1 MKRSP
6 RFLSAA
12 LAVVLASSL
21 FGIPA
26 YAVDADADD
35 ATPAPQESQE
45 PAADPAASE
54 VPSDTPAVVE
64 NNTQPPNAD
73 QPKDEASSDPVGS
86 IRLALIEGRTAIVDS
101 TTGISA
107 EYTVSLDGADG
118 FHRTATGNPST
129 ANLQSIVRFDGLADG
144 TYELAVSAPGF
155 LTYRQQVEIKADA
168 VSLELRTGDF
178 KVNEEAAHP
187 GLMVSG
193 DVTGDGVVG
202 VDDAKVV
209 VDALESLDSPD
220 GHDPACDLDGDGAV
234 TLVDLEIAAANI
246 GKAQVN
252 ATLTRTV
259 SAAATTASATKGTV
273 ESTGDIA
280 DVVNGIAPVVLKSE
294 AEAISTDHPVAV
306 EFALASEKVAAP
318 LVSGMTVDAPSDN
331 TIEGGF
337 VEFTYIGDDGV
348 EYTDSAEIS
357 SSAVPVR
364 FYRSRAA
371 SKATAEIVNGTI
383 VINFSGQIAVKKVTL
398 TITKTSGSSNLA
410 EISKVEFL
418 NNMEDRIPEP
428 DLSTPTNLQA
438 EPGSKKFTV
447 SWSESTNVTGY
458 ELSLTAPGKDG
469 ADVTEVKRTTS
480 TSLTITSFNGSKIKN
495 GTEFHVKVRS
505 TNGEWR
511 SPWTDEITVTPITSS
526 KPDAPEGLKLTGMY
540 RGLSASW
547 KNMEDTD
554 FYNLFY
560 REKTDGNDPYTKI
573 GNITSSS
580 YQVTGLKDDV
590 EYQVYVTGVNEI
602 GESGPSLAAVARTAN
617 VNPAQLPAYRLVN
630 TKDADGRYLD
640 HIVSATYGRGSMV
653 ESPLDAT
660 SGIAKSALGLF
671 DDNYASYL
679 QVNDWDEG
687 GYYPGSNK
695 GVTVTFDE
703 PQTLGMIS
711 FAEVQDGVPFGKVVV
726 NYLDEAGA
734 WKAADATVQMRA
746 GANGRK
752 YALAKLAE
760 PVTTAKVRVA
770 TGRAWWA
777 PNVVIAEM
785 RFHAYDSLE
794 ADIMALYADDLHLEL
809 KSDVTTATVDALQQ
823 RLDTPDAA
831 SGEFHPYRTA
841 LQTELDA
848 ARKLLATEGLEGTV
862 RVHNGISAARD
873 SARNLGIG
881 GLNAWQPLGA
891 VAAAGDE
898 IVVYAGAAG
907 KATGSSA
914 PLRLVLSQQH
924 AEGGATKVLTTLKTG
939 RNEITVPQLSTLDFE
954 KGGQLYVEYTGA
966 SDTEQWGVRVSGATA
981 VPSLDLYQVTDAAER
996 LARTTAYVEA
1006 LEVSVPALGAL
1017 HDAKH
1022 RDSGNNAVKYTYDA
1036 QNCVL
1041 NATDILLDQM
1051 MYSVPAQQILAGSGE
1066 GSTVERAQRLLASL
1080 DAMDQ
1085 MMELFY
1091 QRKGLA
1097 SSFAE
1102 GTSAA
1107 VITANSLP
1115 SQHLNIRYTRM
1126 GAGAFMYAAGNHIGI
1141 EWGSVPG
1148 LTKGKPV
1155 VVDEGGALVSGNL
1168 FGWGIAHEIGHN
1180 INQSQY
1186 AYAEVTNNYFAQL
1199 TRTIETYGSEGAP
1212 YGVTR
1217 FKYSD
1222 VYERV
1227 TSGDQG
1233 RSGSVFTQLAMY
1245 WQLALAYDE
1254 SEVYQLFDTYQ
1265 EAFENNFFA
1274 RVDSYARRTDTAP
1287 APGGKKLVL
1296 DGGESQNIM
1305 RLASAAAERDLTE
1318 FFTRWGMVPDAT
1330 TAAYMGQFPAE
1341 ERTVYYVNDDA
1352 RGYARTHEDTGA
1364 VAEKDVVEASAVAN
1378 GSEVVLTL
1386 GADASAGDSVLGY
1399 EIARITYANGQQ
1411 QRQVVGFS
1419 TEATYTDNASSL
1431 GNRTVAYEVT
1441 AVDKFLNRSAAKTLD
1456 PVKLSGNGLQDKTG
1470 WTVSTNM
1477 VSQQDV
1483 VPPTTDDDPDA
1494 PEPQP
1499 ASALAVDG
1507 KADTVFTGVSA
1518 KEDPSLTIDM
1528 GKSTQV
1534 TSVRY
1539 TLEGADTAAALGAY
1553 RIETSLDG
1561 EAYTAIKEGRLE
1573 LGDDGAAT
1581 LYFDNGDDPWICTY
1595 DARYLRITGVG
1606 QAGKTLAV
1614 GEIDVFGPSGDNVD
1628 FLATEAGEAIGILK
1642 SDFVYQPAM
1651 EGQAA
1656 RSIPKGSVV
1665 FVGDY
1670 KGNPAYNVVMLY
1682 DAQGNVV
1689 GGTDEDGNVVANQI
1703 ILAPNPGDALLGET
1717 SEGRWVYWIE
1727 PTMLKEIQLPT
1738 QVRAELYRVDNA
1750 LTNEGQRLTSDSL
1763 YASLPETLPEIELTG
1778 DVASGAKND

>member
-1 MKRSP
+1 MKRTP

-26 YAVDADADD
+26 YAVDADD
-35 ATPAPQESQE
+35 ATPAPQESPE
-45 PAADPAASE
+45 PLAESVAEVSSE
-54 VPSDTPAVVE
+54 IPPVVE
-64 NNTQPPNAD
+64 NNTLTPNED
-73 QPKDEASSDPVGS
+73 QPKDEPSSDPVGS
-86 IRLALIEGRTAIVDS
+86 VRLTLVEGRTAVVDS
-101 TTGISA
+101 ATGVST
-107 EYTVSLDGADG
+107 EYAVSLESPDG
-118 FHRTATGNPST
+118 FQRTETRTSSA

-144 TYELAVSAPGF
+144 VYELTVSAPGF
-155 LTYRQQVEIKADA
+155 LTYYQQIEVKADA

-178 KVNEEAAHP
+178 AVNEEAAHP

-193 DVTGDGVVG
+193 DVTGDGVVNA
-202 VDDAKVV
+202 DDATVV
-209 VDALESLDSPD
+209 VDALEYSTQ
-220 GHDPACDLDGDGAV
+220 DPACDLDGDGAV

-246 GKAQVN
+246 GKTQVD
-252 ATLTRTV
+252 ATPTRTV
-259 SAAATTASATKGTV
+259 SAAAV
-273 ESTGDIA
+273 EA
-280 DVVNGIAPVVLKSE
+280 VVNEGIEVSDDPALLLKGEKVVSFESKDAISDSNPVVVDFELAQDANE
-294 AEAISTDHPVAV
+294 APTVGGMVINVPSDRDGAISGGSVMVERADGELEEILIGAQPVQQTWS
-306 EFALASEKVAAP
+306 F
-318 LVSGMTVDAPSDN
+318 
-331 TIEGGF
+331 
-337 VEFTYIGDDGV
+337 
-348 EYTDSAEIS
+348 
-357 SSAVPVR
+357 
-364 FYRSRAA
+364 RSRAA
-371 SKATAEIVNGTI
+371 VAEIPAAEIVDGTI
-383 VINFSGQIAVKKVTL
+383 VINFSGQIAVKKITL

-418 NNMEDRIPEP
+418 NDMEERIPEP
-428 DLSTPTNLQA
+428 NLSVPDGLTA
-438 EPGSKKFTV
+438 VSGSKKFTV
-447 SWSESTNVTGY
+447 SWSETTNVTGY

-480 TSLTITSFNGSKIKN
+480 TSLTITSFSGGKIKN

-505 TNGEWR
+505 INGEWR
-511 SPWTDEITVTPITSS
+511 SPWTGEVAVTPITSS
-526 KPDAPEGLKLTGMY
+526 KPDAPEGLKLTGTY
-540 RGLSASW
+540 RGVSASW
-547 KNMEDTD
+547 KSMEDTD
-554 FYNLFY
+554 SYNLFY
-560 REKTDGNDPYTKI
+560 REKADDNSPYTKVE
-573 GNITSSS
+573 NITASS
-580 YQVTGLKDDV
+580 YQVTGLKDNT

-602 GESGPSLAAVARTAN
+602 GESGPSLAAVARTSN
-617 VNPAQLPAYRLVN
+617 INPAQLPAYRLVN
-630 TKDADGRYLD
+630 TTDVDGRYLD
-640 HIVSATYGRGSMV
+640 HIASATYGRGSMV
-653 ESPLDAT
+653 DSPLDAV

-726 NYLDEAGA
+726 NYLDEAGT

-760 PVTTAKVRVA
+760 PITTAKVKVA

-823 RLDTPDAA
+823 RLNTPDAS

-873 SARNLGIG
+873 SSRGLGIG

-898 IVVYAGAAG
+898 IVVYVGAAG
-907 KATGSSA
+907 KTTGSAA
-914 PLRLVLSQQH
+914 PLNLVLSQQH
-924 AEGGATKVLTTLKTG
+924 AEGGATKVVTSLKVG
-939 RNEITVPQLSTLDFE
+939 RNEITLPQLSTLDFE
-954 KGGQLYVEYTGA
+954 KGGQLYVQYTGT
-966 SDTEQWGVRVSGATA
+966 SNTENWGVRVSGATA
-981 VPSLDLYQVTDAAER
+981 TPSLDLYQVTDAAER

-1006 LEVSVPALGAL
+1006 LETYVLQLEEQHVRL
-1017 HDAKH
+1017 HT
-1022 RDSGNNAVKYTYDA
+1022 SGDNNAVKYAYDA

-1041 NATDILLDQM
+1041 NATDVLLDQM
-1051 MYSVPAQQILAGSGE
+1051 MYSVSAQQILAGLGE
-1066 GSTVERAQRLLASL
+1066 GSTAERAQKLLASL

-1091 QRKGLA
+1091 QRKGLTN
-1097 SSFAE
+1097 SFDE
-1102 GTSAA
+1102 GTAAA

-1148 LTKGKPV
+1148 LAKGNPV
-1155 VVDEGGALVSGNL
+1155 VVDEDGGLVSGNL

-1199 TRTIETYGSEGAP
+1199 TRSIETYGSKDGA

-1217 FKYSD
+1217 FKYPD

-1245 WQLALAYDE
+1245 WQLALAYDK
-1254 SEVYQLFDTYQ
+1254 SDVYQLFDTYQ
-1265 EAFENNFFA
+1265 EMRENNFFA

-1287 APGGKKLVL
+1287 APDGKKLVL

-1330 TAAYMGQFPAE
+1330 TAAYMTQFPAE
-1341 ERTVYYVNDDA
+1341 ERAVYYANDDA
-1352 RGYARTHEDTGA
+1352 RGWARSNLDAAT
-1364 VAEKDVVEASAVAN
+1364 VAGKDVVEASAAAN

-1386 GADASAGDSVLGY
+1386 GANTSVGDSVLGY

-1419 TEATYTDNASSL
+1419 TDTTYTDNASSL

-1441 AVDKFLNRSAAKTLD
+1441 AVDKFLNRSVAKTLD
-1456 PVKLSGNGLQDKTG
+1456 PVKLSGNGLQDKAG
-1470 WTVSTNM
+1470 WTVETNM

-1483 VPPTTDDDPDA
+1483 VPPATDDDPDA
-1494 PEPQP
+1494 PEPQS
-1499 ASALAVDG
+1499 ASTLAVDG

-1539 TLEGADTAAALGAY
+1539 TLKDAGAAAALGAY

-1561 EAYTAIKEGRLE
+1561 KTYTAVKEGALTI
-1573 LGDDGAAT
+1573 GDDGAAT
-1581 LYFDNGDDPWICTY
+1581 LYFDNGEDPWICTY
-1595 DARYLRITGVG
+1595 DARYLRITGTG
-1606 QAGKTLAV
+1606 QAGKELSV

-1628 FLATEAGEAIGILK
+1628 FLAAGEGDAIGILK
-1642 SDFVYQPAM
+1642 SDFVYQQAM
-1651 EGQAA
+1651 DGQEA
-1656 RSIPKGSVV
+1656 RSIPKGSLV
-1665 FVGDY
+1665 FVGSY
-1670 KGNPAYNVVMLY
+1670 KGNPAYNVVLLY
-1682 DAQGNVV
+1682 DAKGNVV
-1689 GGTDEDGNVVANQI
+1689 GGVDEHGNVVANQI

-1727 PTMLKEIQLPT
+1727 PATLAKMALPT

-1763 YASLPETLPEIELTG
+1763 MASLPETLPEIELTG

>member
-246 GKAQVN
+246 GKTQVN

-259 SAAATTASATKGTV
+259 SAAAVKATANEGVEVSADPASLLKGE
-273 ESTGDIA
+273 ESVIFESKDAIS
-280 DVVNGIAPVVLKSE
+280 DSNPVVVDFELAQDASE
-294 AEAISTDHPVAV
+294 APTVGGMVINVP
-306 EFALASEKVAAP
+306 SEK
-318 LVSGMTVDAPSDN
+318 G
-331 TIEGGF
+331 
-337 VEFTYIGDDGV
+337 
-348 EYTDSAEIS
+348 
-357 SSAVPVR
+357 SAVSEGSVLVERADGGEPEEILIGAQPVQQTWS
-364 FYRSRAA
+364 FRSRAA
-371 SKATAEIVNGTI
+371 ATESPTAEIVNGTI

-428 DLSTPTNLQA
+428 VMNVPTLDV
-438 EPGSKKFTV
+438 PVSGSKKFSV
-447 SWSESTNVTGY
+447 SWSSEENVTSY
-458 ELSLTAPGKDG
+458 ELSIATEDG
-469 ADVTEVKRTTS
+469 VEEIKRTTS
-480 TSLTITSFNGSKIKN
+480 TSLVITSFGGKKIVN
-495 GTEFHVKVRS
+495 GTKYTLKVQS
-505 TNGEWR
+505 VNGDWR
-511 SPWTDEITVTPITSS
+511 SGWSKPVTAEPTATE

-554 FYNLFY
+554 SYNLFY

-660 SGIAKSALGLF
+660 SGVAKSALGLF

-734 WKAADATVQMRA
+734 WKAANATVQMRT

-873 SARNLGIG
+873 SSRNLGIG

-924 AEGGATKVLTTLKTG
+924 AEGGATKVLTTLKAG

-981 VPSLDLYQVTDAAER
+981 APALDLYQVTDAAER

-1006 LEVSVPALGAL
+1006 LEASVPALEAQ
-1017 HDAKH
+1017 HNTKH
-1022 RDSGNNAVKYTYDA
+1022 RDSENSAVKYAYDA

-1102 GTSAA
+1102 GTPAA
-1107 VITANSLP
+1107 VIMANSLP

-1518 KEDPSLTIDM
+1518 KEDPSLT
-1528 GKSTQV
+1528 
-1534 TSVRY
+1534 Y
-1539 TLEGADTAAALGAY
+1539 
-1553 RIETSLDG
+1553 
-1561 EAYTAIKEGRLE
+1561 
-1573 LGDDGAAT
+1573 
-1581 LYFDNGDDPWICTY
+1581 
-1595 DARYLRITGVG
+1595 
-1606 QAGKTLAV
+1606 
-1614 GEIDVFGPSGDNVD
+1614 
-1628 FLATEAGEAIGILK
+1628 
-1642 SDFVYQPAM
+1642 
-1651 EGQAA
+1651 
-1656 RSIPKGSVV
+1656 
-1665 FVGDY
+1665 
-1670 KGNPAYNVVMLY
+1670 
-1682 DAQGNVV
+1682 
-1689 GGTDEDGNVVANQI
+1689 
-1703 ILAPNPGDALLGET
+1703 
-1717 SEGRWVYWIE
+1717 
-1727 PTMLKEIQLPT
+1727 
-1738 QVRAELYRVDNA
+1738 
-1750 LTNEGQRLTSDSL
+1750 
-1763 YASLPETLPEIELTG
+1763 
-1778 DVASGAKND
+1778 